1 MNGHI
6 FDTYALFGESPYEF
20 QILLSLQMTYR
31 TADIQKVEGFRD
43 GPSYALIHV
52 HLDGAYW

>member
-43 GPSYALIHV
+43 GPTIKS
-52 HLDGAYW
+52 D